1 MLGLDFIR
9 RHPEEV
15 KRAAALKGEAAP
27 VDEVLALDQRWRE
40 ATARAEAARAG
51 QNALS
56 KEFGRTRDH
65 SMLPRM
71 RELAETVKTLMAEA
85 DALRSRLDELLLQV
99 PNVFHESVP
108 IGEAYEDNVAI
119 REWGERPAF
128 HFEPRPHY
136 EIGEALDI
144 MDFERAARVSGSRF
158 AFLKGAGARLER
170 ALVQFMLDLHTNEHG
185 YTEVYAPFLV
195 NSASMTGTAQLPKF
209 AVDAFRLEGRDLWLI
224 PTAEVPVTN
233 LHREEILDGS
243 RLPLSYVG
251 YSPCFRSEAGSAG
264 QDTRG
269 YIRMHQ
275 FSKVE
280 LVKLVQPDRS
290 LQALEE
296 LTAQAEEVLR
306 RLNLHYRVLAMCTGD
321 MGFAQ
326 YKKYDLEAWAP
337 GMGRYLEVS
346 SCSVFND
353 FQARR
358 ANLRFRPGP
367 GQPPQ
372 FVHTLNGSGLAL
384 PRTIDA
390 VIETYQREDGSVA
403 VPEALQPYMGGLE
416 VIGPATA

>member
-1 MLGLDFIR
+1 VLSLDYIR
-9 RHPEEV
+9 RNPEEV
-15 KRAAALKGEAAP
+15 RRAAELKGEAAP
-27 VDEVLALDQRWRE
+27 VDEILALDQRWRE
-40 ATARAEAARAG
+40 ATARAESARAQ
-51 QNALS
+51 QNQLS
-56 KEFGRTRDH
+56 RQYAKTRDPEDLR
-65 SMLPRM
+65 SAKEVGEEAK
-71 RELAETVKTLMAEA
+71 REMAEA
-85 DALRSRLDELLLQV
+85 DRLRAQLDDLLLRV

-108 IGEAYEDNVAI
+108 VGETAEDNVPI
-119 REWGERPAF
+119 REWGAKPAF
-128 HFEPRPHY
+128 DFAPRAHY

-170 ALVQFMLDLHTNEHG
+170 ALVQFMLNLHTGEHG
-185 YTEVYAPFLV
+185 YVEVYAPFLV
-195 NSASMTGTAQLPKF
+195 NSAAMLGTAQLPKF
-209 AVDAFRLEGRDLWLI
+209 GEDAFRIEGRDLWLI

-233 LHREEILDGS
+233 LHRDEMLDGA
-243 RLPLSYVG
+243 RLPLNYVG

-290 LQALEE
+290 LAALEE
-296 LTAQAEEVLR
+296 LTGHAEEVLR
-306 RLNLHYRVLAMCTGD
+306 RLGLHYRVLAMCTGD
-321 MGFAQ
+321 MGFSQ

-337 GMGRYLEVS
+337 GLGRYLEVS

-358 ANLRFRPGP
+358 ANLRFRPAP
-367 GQPPQ
+367 GEPPQ

-390 VIETYQREDGSVA
+390 VIETYQQADGSIA
-403 VPEALQPYMGGLE
+403 IPEVLRPYMGGAE
-416 VIGPATA
+416 RIGPALA